1 MTLTITLLVVAAAA
15 AVFAWSV
22 WRVRR
27 EVPGEPSLIPHGAIQ
42 FLCAIALILMAAHL
56 VSLLSGQ
63 PLTGRMM
70 GGR

>member
-1 MTLTITLLVVAAAA
+1 MTLTVTLLVLSAAA
-15 AVFAWSV
+15 AVFAWSA

-27 EVPGEPSLIPHGAIQ
+27 EVPGEPSLVPHGAIQ

-56 VSLLSGQ
+56 VSLLTGQ

>member
-1 MTLTITLLVVAAAA
+1 MTLTVTLLVLAAAA
-15 AVFAWSV
+15 AVFAWSA

-27 EVPGEPSLIPHGAIQ
+27 EVPGEPSLVPHGAIQ

-56 VSLLSGQ
+56 VSLL
-63 PLTGRMM
+63 TGRMM